1 MEAANHESIQIVYAT
16 LSRIP
21 SSGAHV
27 IQIVRTCDALASLGV
42 RVLLVVPRRKEF
54 TFEELRRYYGLQGRF
69 NVIRLLWFPP
79 VKKKKGF
86 LFLLS
91 SIVYIFQL
99 VILLYLLKLHTW
111 LRGEKSRLVIFLRER
126 PLIILLYILSP
137 WMIKRTLF
145 EVHDIQN
152 FCGFGERILF
162 SALFHCPK
170 VIATSNYLRN
180 YLDEIGFRK
189 DRIHVIHNAADD
201 RSFSNNVPIVK
212 MAKKIKEVAKGRKV
226 VMYAGSLKKSK
237 NPEFMVDSFKVLNRD
252 DACLVVVGGSSE
264 EIKRLLNYVKR
275 RDVRNVVF
283 LGRVSPAS
291 VPHYLKLA
299 DILVHNTVPLASLSP
314 LKIFEYMLAKK
325 PIVAPNCPGVNEVL
339 RNGEN
344 ALLFSPGDR
353 KSMAEK
359 ISVLLENPDLARKLA
374 ERAYN
379 DAINNYTYKARA
391 KKILKILE
399 K

>member
-42 RVLLVVPRRKEF
+42 RILLVVPRHKEF
-54 TFEELRRYYGLQGRF
+54 TFEELRSYYGLQGRF

-91 SIVYIFQL
+91 SIAYIFQL
-99 VILLYLLKLHTW
+99 AILLHLLKLHTW
-111 LRGEKSRLVIFLRER
+111 LRGEKSRLVIFLREK
-126 PLIILLYILSP
+126 LLVILLHILSP
-137 WMIKRTLF
+137 WMIRETLF
-145 EVHDIQN
+145 EVHDIQD

-162 SALFHCPK
+162 SALSRCPK
-170 VIATSNYLRN
+170 LIATSNYLRN
-180 YLDEIGFRK
+180 YLDKIGFRK

-201 RSFSNNVPIVK
+201 RSFSNNIPIVK
-212 MAKKIKEVAKGRKV
+212 IAKKIKEVAKGKKL
-226 VMYAGSLKKSK
+226 VMYVGSLKKSK
-237 NPEFMVDSFKVLNRD
+237 NPEFIMDSFKVLNRD
-252 DACLVVVGGSSE
+252 DVCLMIIGGSSE

-275 RDVRNVVF
+275 RDIENVVF

-291 VPHYLKLA
+291 VSHYLKLA

-325 PIVAPNCPGVNEVL
+325 PIVAPNCPGVNEIL

-344 ALLFSPGDR
+344 ALLFSTGDQ

-359 ISVLLENPDLARKLA
+359 ISILLENPDLARKLA
-374 ERAYN
+374 EKAYN
-379 DAINNYTYKARA
+379 DAVNNYTYKARA
-391 KKILKILE
+391 KKILKTIE